1 MAATEPPSMEHFA
14 ETVQSPGQTVANTVT
29 GVTGGGG
36 P

>member
-1 MAATEPPSMEHFA
+1 MAATEPAIDGTFA

-29 GVTGGGG
+29 GVTGGG